1 MVFHVSEER
10 DIERFEPR
18 TGSTFVRRG
27 PSGRLILDTA
37 RKSVADA
44 ISVVWAIDGERLR
57 NYLLPRDC
65 PRVTYY
71 AGPNTTAADRD
82 RFLGS
87 SAAVVA
93 IERRWLERLHR
104 CRLYCYH
111 LPADTFECAD
121 EGAGYFVSQM
131 PVQPTWVEII
141 DDAIAALMWRRVEL
155 RVLPTLWRLR
165 DAVLESSLQFS
176 MIRMRHALPR
186 PALRG
191 GLIEPHDVSCR

>member
-18 TGSTFVRRG
+18 TGSTIVRRE
-27 PSGRLILDTA
+27 PSGRLILDTTT
-37 RKSVADA
+37 KSVADA

-71 AGPNTTAADRD
+71 AGPNTTAADRE

-93 IERRWLERLHR
+93 IERRWLERLRR

-121 EGAGYFVSQM
+121 ECAGYFVSQM

-141 DDAIAALMWRRVEL
+141 DDAIAALMRRRVEL
-155 RVLPTLWRLR
+155 RVLPTLWPLR

-176 MIRMRHALPR
+176 MIRMRHARPR
-186 PALRG
+186 SALRG
-191 GLIEPHDVSCR
+191 ELIEPHGIR